1 MVTRVLISGAMCRV
15 WLDIDFDPELFRPPI
30 SDDTLY
36 PNYPNPFNGVTH
48 INYEILAYHKV
59 KLAVYDLLGRE
70 VRVLVD
76 KDQERGFYEVDLDAA
91 GLASG
96 IYFVKLEA
104 FRTQVRKLVVIK

>member
-1 MVTRVLISGAMCRV
+1 MVTRVLISGGMYRV
-15 WLDIDFDPELFRPPI
+15 SAGIDFDPELFRPPI

-36 PNYPNPFNGVTH
+36 PNFPNPFNGITH

-59 KLAVYDLLGRE
+59 KLAVYDMLGRQ
-70 VRVLVD
+70 VKVLVD
-76 KDQERGFYEVDLDAA
+76 KNQERGFYEVDFDAA

-104 FRTQVRKLVVIK
+104 FRTQVRKLVIIK